1 MSMQPSSP
9 LRLDLVGAQC
19 SSLEMHFFISLPEP
33 VRQELAALGAREAE
47 DVEDRIFFHEDYR
60 HETQKVHSWGEVQ
73 IVTDGESEVA
83 VEYLVES
90 ELDDQTELHQTDFT
104 LSHLFGALESM
115 DGRIEAAF
123 TLRFDLGP
131 ASSGRLLRLFP
142 YSASINS
149 GLSVEYRG
157 AHVAI
162 KSPEG
167 DAFDVWYDLR
177 PDDSM
182 EATVRFA
189 LTERPTAELPGR
201 GLEWGRKALGRVLGP

>member
-9 LRLDLVGAQC
+9 LRLDLGGSQC
-19 SSLEMHFFISLPEP
+19 SSLEMHFFVSLPEP

-73 IVTDGESEVA
+73 IVADGESEVA

-115 DGRIEAAF
+115 DGRIEA
-123 TLRFDLGP
+123 
-131 ASSGRLLRLFP
+131 RLHAP
-142 YSASINS
+142 
-149 GLSVEYRG
+149 
-157 AHVAI
+157 
-162 KSPEG
+162 
-167 DAFDVWYDLR
+167 LR
-177 PDDSM
+177 PGPSVDGAPAAS
-182 EATVRFA
+182 
-189 LTERPTAELPGR
+189 LP
-201 GLEWGRKALGRVLGP
+201 L